1 MASTL
6 TNPRP
11 FSNDYAGLR
20 NVEVRRDFR
29 FRYGYIC
36 RLIDDAELKG
46 MPAALRARTRSVHKE
61 TYWKSVSLLRRDAE
75 RVLRL
80 RREKMAA
87 QQAWDFQAL
96 LNDYARVQL
105 LLAKL
110 TVAGMSHSIR
120 LGAGLESA
128 REACREF
135 ENFLA
140 QPTFALSASA

>member
-1 MASTL
+1 MTSNL
-6 TNPRP
+6 TNLKP
-11 FSNDYAGLR
+11 FSTDYSGLR

-36 RLIDDAELKG
+36 RLIDDSELQG
-46 MPAALRARTRSVHKE
+46 LPSALRARTRSVHKE
-61 TYWKSVSLLRRDAE
+61 AYWKSVSLLRRDAE
-75 RVLRL
+75 RVLHV

-87 QQAWDFQAL
+87 QREWDFQSL
-96 LNDYARVQL
+96 VNDYARVHL

-110 TVAGMSHSIR
+110 TIAGMSHSVR

-140 QPTFALSASA
+140 QPTFALAASA